1 MIMQLSVLLIPPLM
15 TVFDVCAMSGVE
27 WAVVMVL
34 AVTPM
39 IVCELEKAVRRMI
52 RK

>member
-1 MIMQLSVLLIPPLM
+1 
-15 TVFDVCAMSGVE
+15 MSGVE

-39 IVCELEKAVRRMI
+39 IVCELEKAVRRVI